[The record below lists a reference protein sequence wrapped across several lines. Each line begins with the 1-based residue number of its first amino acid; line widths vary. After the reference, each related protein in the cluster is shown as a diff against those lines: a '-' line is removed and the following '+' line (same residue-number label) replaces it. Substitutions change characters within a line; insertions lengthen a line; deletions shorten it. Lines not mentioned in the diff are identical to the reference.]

1 MNAALIAFALQQAT
15 PAPQAE
21 IRLLGI
27 GGSSCAS
34 NMAVSDDS
42 ARVAWVFGFW
52 TAMNYAKDANVGGST
67 DPRGIYAEVELLC
80 SQQPSLTLAVAT
92 YRTYARLAAAK
103 R

>member
-1 MNAALIAFALQQAT
+1 MIATFVALALQQSA
-15 PAPQAE
+15 PASDRE

-27 GGSSCAS
+27 GGNSCAS
-34 NMAVSDDS
+34 NMATPDDS

-52 TAMNYAKDANVGGST
+52 TAMNFTKDKNVGGST

-80 SQQPSLTLAVAT
+80 RQQPSLTLAVAT
-92 YRTYARLAAAK
+92 YRTYARLAAED